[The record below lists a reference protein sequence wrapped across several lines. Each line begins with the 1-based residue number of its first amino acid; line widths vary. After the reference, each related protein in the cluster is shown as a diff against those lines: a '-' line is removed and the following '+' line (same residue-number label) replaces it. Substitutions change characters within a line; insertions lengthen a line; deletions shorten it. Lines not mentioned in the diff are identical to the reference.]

1 MTTWFAALLAALAA
15 WAALPLRNEVVTTQ
29 PPARSSVATGDPGW
43 VLRWRWLWSV
53 LAGVA
58 VASFVSGPSGAA
70 AGVVSTV
77 VTWWLIGRTE
87 PAGER
92 RRRRAAERDL
102 PGLVQLLAAALE
114 TGCDVAEALR
124 LVCAACPGSAADTL
138 AKVPPRLALGLPPA
152 RAWQPVLDDVRLA
165 PLGRALVRAGRS
177 GASVTH
183 EVARLADE
191 LARTSRATVEERAR
205 SVGVKAAVPLGLCLL
220 PSFVLVGVVPLV
232 VSLLQSLDL

>member
-1 MTTWFAALLAALAA
+1 VTTWLAVLLAAAA
-15 WAALPLRNEVVTTQ
+15 AATALPPHVRVAERATRS
-29 PPARSSVATGDPGW
+29 PPVAADHGW
-43 VLRWRWLWSV
+43 VLRGRWLWSV
-53 LAGVA
+53 LAGAA
-58 VASFVSGPSGAA
+58 VASFVSGAGGVA
-70 AGVVSTV
+70 AGVVGAV
-77 VTWWLIGRTE
+77 VAWVMIGRTE
-87 PAGER
+87 PADER

-124 LVCAACPGSAADTL
+124 LVCDACPGPASDAL
-138 AKVPPRLALGLPPA
+138 ATVPPRLTLGLPPA
-152 RAWQPVLDDVRLA
+152 QAWQPVLDDPRLA

-191 LARTSRATVEERAR
+191 LAHASRATVEERAR

-220 PSFVLVGVVPLV
+220 PAFVLVGVVPLV
-232 VSLLQSLDL
+232 VSLLTSLDL

>member
-1 MTTWFAALLAALAA
+1 MSAVVA
-15 WAALPLRNEVVTTQ
+15 WAV
-29 PPARSSVATGDPGW
+29 
-43 VLRWRWLWSV
+43 
-53 LAGVA
+53 
-58 VASFVSGPSGAA
+58 
-70 AGVVSTV
+70 
-77 VTWWLIGRTE
+77 IGRTE
-87 PAGER
+87 PADVR

-102 PGLVQLLAAALE
+102 PGLVQLLAAALD
-114 TGCDVAEALR
+114 TGCGVAEALR
-124 LVCAACPGSAADTL
+124 LVCDACPGPASDAVAT
-138 AKVPPRLALGLPPA
+138 VPPRLALGLPPDQ
-152 RAWQPVLDDVRLA
+152 AWQPVLDDPQLA

-191 LARTSRATVEERAR
+191 LDRESRATVEERAR

>member
-1 MTTWFAALLAALAA
+1 MTAWLAVASAVAAVTWSL
-15 WAALPLRNEVVTTQ
+15 
-29 PPARSSVATGDPGW
+29 PARVRVRELRGQSVRTADPGW
-43 VLRWRWLWSV
+43 VLRWRGVWAV

-58 VASFVSGPSGAA
+58 VASFVSGVSGLVAGAVAA
-70 AGVVSTV
+70 VVA
-77 VTWWLIGRTE
+77 WALIGRTE
-87 PAGER
+87 PTDVR
-92 RRRRAAERDL
+92 RRRRLAERDL

-124 LVCAACPGSAADTL
+124 LVCDACPGPASDAL
-138 AKVPPRLALGLPPA
+138 ATVPPRLTLGLPPA
-152 RAWQPVLDDVRLA
+152 QAWQPVLDDPRLA

-191 LARTSRATVEERAR
+191 LAHASRATVEERAR

-220 PSFVLVGVVPLV
+220 PAFVLVGVVPLV
-232 VSLLQSLDL
+232 VSLLTSLDL